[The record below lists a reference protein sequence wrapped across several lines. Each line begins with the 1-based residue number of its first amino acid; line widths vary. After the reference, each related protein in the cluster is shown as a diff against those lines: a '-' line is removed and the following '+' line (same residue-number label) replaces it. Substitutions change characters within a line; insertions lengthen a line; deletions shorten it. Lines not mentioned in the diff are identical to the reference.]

1 MQRVH
6 DGLWLKPQKQTK
18 DSTTRATRFTAV
30 VLFALMPL
38 VAVLSGCGGN
48 STTAAVSISAAG
60 QAASVG
66 GSPQAPVTVF
76 QNDTITFNA
85 TVSGISTTTVYWQIC
100 LPEPPT
106 SPLTPPTSCTP
117 IPGVT
122 TTNSS
127 GNLSGYGLITQD
139 GVYKAPP
146 ALPETNPFEI
156 IATSTVD
163 STAFGAIYV
172 KIDSGIRI
180 QMIPT
185 VATIG
190 SGEQYAIVANV
201 TGSSNTAVT
210 WSVADTAGGNAQVG
224 TIVAGGPMC
233 QPPLGPP
240 LTLTAGETCAT
251 FTAPTTT
258 SGTSAT
264 VTATSS
270 ADPSQSAQTALT
282 IASGVDPA
290 IASIQPSTAQQGSAQ
305 QDIYI
310 KGSDLLST
318 STVLV
323 NNTPTPATWLS
334 TSLMRVTIPASLLTQ
349 TGSLPIVVQ
358 SQNGDVS
365 LAATLTVSAER
376 PSVVASSPDSV
387 ITTAQAFSVNLTGGY
402 FSPSATSATFNGFPG
417 TANPGTP
424 LALTFTSS
432 RQIAAGMPAGA
443 LSTPGL
449 YPIVVQNS
457 GLAAGAPSTSFTN
470 IAVTPGAGSVSSS
483 PTATIAVG
491 TSPSAIAVDQ
501 AEGLAVVANTGAN
514 SVSIINLAT
523 NAVVSTVAVGNAP
536 TGVAVDDALVAPLHS
551 IAVVVNSGDGTLS
564 TIDLTTDAVTST
576 LTLPALPMPQPN
588 QLPHPYYSIGI
599 NPATHRGIVAISSTN
614 VAAIFDTAT
623 GSAAPP
629 AGDPQVPLIGG
640 EPVGGVANYGTGP
653 NPQIAIDPRLNWAIV
668 TAGGGGIPIV
678 NMVDLGH
685 DASATDPV
693 RAPNPFGS
701 LSLGSEVEGVGV
713 NPETHQVLITTPQGG
728 SFTTFSLLDQT
739 VSNIPF
745 TYQNINVNEPDYV
758 AAAVSALP
766 NIGVAVNQNSNTAAI
781 LDLQNH
787 LVIQKVTVG
796 GGPIAV
802 AVDPATNEALV
813 ANQTDGTVSVL
824 SLGTVRSSA
833 SGSSQAPQITL
844 SAPEIGYVSPTPFN
858 LTVNGGGF
866 QSGAQVYLDGTPL
879 TTISG
884 TSRQIVAQV
893 PATMLTSP
901 RRYAVYV
908 QNPTQSAISNI
919 EDLTVV
925 QAVPVG
931 AQPFG
936 VAIDTNCDVAAVTN
950 NGDSTVSIVALT
962 ANSNGLGCVNSG
974 TIGTVG
980 PAFSVGTAPEGIA
993 IDPILGMAVTA
1004 NAESGDA
1011 SIVDLTETNPP
1022 HDFALSCS
1030 GCTNITG
1037 VGVNLDTGVA
1047 YVTGQTMTNPTT
1059 GVPEGWLSEISL
1071 PSTGIPANA
1080 TAAGAIAGLD
1090 ATPQAVA
1097 VDPYFDYLGIAVG
1110 AALGNTNTVDVYN
1123 LQQPGQIARPGGFN
1137 LPTGIIFDPVNQ
1149 VFVAANSLQNNVGF
1163 VDPITGIAS
1172 FAQVGMNPTAL
1183 DYNYQTS
1190 TLVTS
1195 NSASSTLSII
1205 DYVCPPG
1212 IGTGC
1217 SAATQV
1223 RDILGLGGS
1232 TAFSV
1237 AVDPKLNMAVLT
1249 DNKNN
1254 RVLLIPLP

>member
-6 DGLWLKPQKQTK
+6 GGRWLKPQERTK
-18 DSTTRATRFTAV
+18 HATASETRFVAF

-38 VAVLSGCGGN
+38 AAALSGCGGN
-48 STTAAVSISAAG
+48 STTAAVAISAAG
-60 QAASVG
+60 QAPSVG

-76 QNDTITFNA
+76 QNDTITFTA

-139 GVYKAPP
+139 GVYRAPA
-146 ALPETNPFEI
+146 ALPQTNPFEI

-185 VATIG
+185 AATIA
-190 SGEQYAIVANV
+190 SSEQYAIVASV

-210 WSVADTAGGNAQVG
+210 WSVANTAGGNTQVG
-224 TIVAGGPMC
+224 TIAPGGPMC

-264 VTATSS
+264 ITATSS
-270 ADPSQSAQTALT
+270 ADPSQSATTT
-282 IASGVDPA
+282 ITISSGVDPA
-290 IASIQPSTAQQGSAQ
+290 IASIQPATAQQGSAQ
-305 QDIYI
+305 QDVYI

-318 STVLV
+318 STVLI

-334 TSLMRVTIPASLLTQ
+334 TSLIRVTIPSSLLAQ
-349 TGSLPIVVQ
+349 AGSLPIVVQ
-358 SQNGDVS
+358 RQNGDLS
-365 LAATLTVSAER
+365 AAATLTVSPER

-387 ITTAQAFSVNLTGGY
+387 LTTPAAFSVNLTGGY
-402 FSPSATSATFNGFPG
+402 FSQSATSAVFDGFPG
-417 TANPGTP
+417 TATPGTP
-424 LALTFTSS
+424 LALTFSSS
-432 RQIAAGMPAGA
+432 RQIAAGIPAGV

-457 GLAAGAPSTSFTN
+457 GLPAGAPSTSFAN
-470 IAVTPGAGSVSSS
+470 IAVTPGPGSLSNS

-491 TSPSAIAVDQ
+491 TSPSAIAVDE
-501 AEGLAVVANTGAN
+501 ADGLAVVANTGAN

-523 NAVVSTVAVGNAP
+523 NTLVSTVAVGTAP
-536 TGVAVDDALVAPLHS
+536 TGVAVDDALIAPLHN
-551 IAVVVNSGDGTLS
+551 IAVVVNSGDSTLS

-576 LTLPALPMPQPN
+576 FTLPPLPAPQPG
-588 QLPHPYYSIGI
+588 QPPPAYYSIGI

-614 VAAIFDTAT
+614 VAGIFGTAS
-623 GSAAPP
+623 GSVAPP
-629 AGDPQVPLIGG
+629 AGDPQMPLVGA

-653 NPQIAIDPRLNWAIV
+653 NPQVAIDPRLNWAIV

-678 NMVDLGH
+678 NFVDLGH
-685 DASATDPV
+685 DASGTDPV

-701 LSLGSEVEGVGV
+701 LSLTSEVEGVGV
-713 NPETHQVLITTPQGG
+713 NPETHQVLITTPQVG

-739 VSNIPF
+739 VSNVPF
-745 TYQNINVNEPDYV
+745 TDQNINVNEPDYV

-766 NIGVAVNQNSNTAAI
+766 NVGIAVNQNSNTAAI
-781 LDLQNH
+781 LDLQSH
-787 LVIQKVTVG
+787 HVIQKVTVG
-796 GGPIAV
+796 GGPVAV

-813 ANQTDGTVSVL
+813 ANQTDGTVSVI
-824 SLGTVRSSA
+824 SLGPVRSTTSA
-833 SGSSQAPQITL
+833 QVPQITL
-844 SAPEIGYVSPTPFN
+844 AAPEIAYVSTSPFN

-879 TTISG
+879 TTVSG

-901 RRYAVYV
+901 RRYSVYV
-908 QNPTQSAISNI
+908 QNPGQSDISNI

-962 ANSNGLGCVNSG
+962 ANSNGTGCVNSG

-980 PAFSVGTAPEGIA
+980 PAFSVGSAPQGIA
-993 IDPILGMAVTA
+993 VDPILGMAVTA
-1004 NAESGDA
+1004 NAQTNDA
-1011 SIVDLTETNPP
+1011 SVVDLTETNPP
-1022 HDFALSCS
+1022 ANFPLSCV

-1037 VGVNLDTGVA
+1037 VGMNLDTGVA
-1047 YVTGQTMTNPTT
+1047 YVTGQTLTNPTT
-1059 GVPEGWLSEISL
+1059 GVPEGWLSQISL
-1071 PSTGIPANA
+1071 PTTGIPANA
-1080 TAAGAIAGLD
+1080 TAGGAIAGLD
-1090 ATPQAVA
+1090 ATPLAVA

-1149 VFVAANSLQNNVGF
+1149 VFVAANSLQNDVGF
-1163 VDPITGIAS
+1163 VDPISGVAS

-1195 NSASSTLSII
+1195 NSASSTLSIV

-1212 IGTGC
+1212 IGPGC
-1217 SAATQV
+1217 SAPQV

-1254 RVLLIPLP
+1254 RVLLVPLP